1 MMRLGEGSLV
11 PLDTET
17 HLVTLAMVGIMITTF
32 TMGEFCINQIKDTL
46 INLVMTRYHIYTAAV
61 MAKANDSWG
70 AEWGDKVLH
79 MISDVAE
86 PSRVSPWYPFT
97 RVKDWYDGH
106 SWASGIFLFGD
117 AKNQEST
124 SEAVMGWY
132 AIYLW
137 GLATSNKRLG
147 DLGRLMTAL
156 EVAFLYLCIMH
167 HFSKHLQG
175 LTPPSPKECSFNAP
189 LMLL

>member
-1 MMRLGEGSLV
+1 
-11 PLDTET
+11 
-17 HLVTLAMVGIMITTF
+17 
-32 TMGEFCINQIKDTL
+32 
-46 INLVMTRYHIYTAAV
+46 MTRYHIYTAAV

-175 LTPPSPKECSFNAP
+175 GLTDRPPHLFHFQGESGPQVLADDNHLLCLPCS
-189 LMLL
+189 LL